1 MTNDPLIGT
10 PQQRFYFAIWIVVT
24 LTVLAV
30 ALFITLRGTIPT
42 QLEWLA
48 FYTLVG
54 FIGGILFYVVDPLRT
69 QSFQGKGFANLT
81 GAAAIGAAFMFLASE
96 LTPPPSLE
104 MLLDAFRQEAQRL
117 EASINKEFGDSIKA
131 EVSSASLVIDVS
143 NYSLREQQ
151 NIDEKL
157 RELSNPKFETKTV
170 FHPPTFRVTLMD
182 SVLPPLIYNSEKGS
196 NAAVLVPL
204 LKDLEELELNSET
217 TSPGWDLHEQVFNSN
232 PDLIIIHASSFLSH
246 TRQPEDLEQLDRDP
260 FNAFLKYMASKKT
273 KFLVYSRVLC
283 PNCINEEDEARLF
296 ERLDSRLKG
305 RVTFFYAQDSF
316 RTTAELTR
324 FKQEVKDIL
333 KLP

>member
-1 MTNDPLIGT
+1 MTNDHLIGT
-10 PQQRFYFAIWIVVT
+10 PQQRFYFAIGIVVT

-42 QLEWLA
+42 QLDWLA

-69 QSFQGKGFANLT
+69 QGFQGKGLVNLT
-81 GAAAIGAAFMFLASE
+81 GAAAIGASFMFLAKSF
-96 LTPPPSLE
+96 TPPPAIT
-104 MLLDAFRQEAQRL
+104 LDELRQEAERL
-117 EASINKEFGDSIKA
+117 EVIINNEFENKIKMD
-131 EVSSASLVIDVS
+131 VSSASLVIDVY

-157 RELSNPKFETKTV
+157 RKLSNPKFETKIV
-170 FHPPTFRVTLMD
+170 FHPLTFHVTLMD
-182 SVLPPLIYNSEKGS
+182 SVLPTLIYNPEKGS

-232 PDLIIIHASSFLSH
+232 PDLIIIHASCFLKH
-246 TRQPEDLEQLDRDP
+246 TRQPEDLERLNSNP
-260 FNAFLKYMASKKT
+260 FKAFLKYMASKKKT

-283 PNCINEEDEARLF
+283 RGCTNEEDEAREF

-305 RVTFFYAQDSF
+305 RVTFFHARDSF
-316 RTTAELTR
+316 RTIAELTR

-333 KLP
+333 QLP